1 MLITWNY
8 ENNQWV
14 VKFLINNEGEV
25 PRVVKYVFQKENVEV
40 VQELYRIKCWV
51 SIKNESEKMSQNGNS
66 FVIQISFHHNAFL
79 SLKVYSY
86 LWIINEVN
94 TQNRIEVEMI
104 L

>member
-40 VQELYRIKCWV
+40 VQELYRIKC
-51 SIKNESEKMSQNGNS
+51 
-66 FVIQISFHHNAFL
+66 
-79 SLKVYSY
+79 
-86 LWIINEVN
+86 
-94 TQNRIEVEMI
+94 
-104 L
+104 